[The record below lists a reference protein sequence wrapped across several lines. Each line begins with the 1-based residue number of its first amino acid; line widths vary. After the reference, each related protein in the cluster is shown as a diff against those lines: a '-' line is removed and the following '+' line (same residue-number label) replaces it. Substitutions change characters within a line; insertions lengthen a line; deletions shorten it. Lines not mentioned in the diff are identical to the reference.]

1 MKKSTPNLGSIKVKV
16 RSMSDLLTFA
26 LYESTRN
33 VVGSKRFT
41 SESNNR
47 RITYITYMKMEV
59 LPMYFALIYKTE

>member
-1 MKKSTPNLGSIKVKV
+1 
-16 RSMSDLLTFA
+16 MSDLLTFA

-47 RITYITYMKMEV
+47 RITYIIYMKKEV

>member
-1 MKKSTPNLGSIKVKV
+1 
-16 RSMSDLLTFA
+16 MSDLLTFA

-47 RITYITYMKMEV
+47 RITYISYMKMEV
-59 LPMYFALIYKTE
+59 FPMYFALIYKTE

>member
-1 MKKSTPNLGSIKVKV
+1 MGSIKVKV

-26 LYESTRN
+26 LYGSTRN

-47 RITYITYMKMEV
+47 RITYMKMEV
-59 LPMYFALIYKTE
+59 LPMYLALTYKTE